1 MIKQSERES
10 RIENR
15 CMQKNENEMNGWL
28 EVSNGLGY
36 PMPDKDCKIWI
47 ARCGMGTGWIQQV
60 DYDSELGYIDWD
72 GTVAYQIAKSDETP
86 KPFLMQ
92 WAGNKKI
99 LCEEILR

>member
-72 GTVAYQIAKSDETP
+72 GTVAYQIAKEGERP

-92 WAGNKKI
+92 WAGGKTT
-99 LCEEILR
+99 LCEEILK